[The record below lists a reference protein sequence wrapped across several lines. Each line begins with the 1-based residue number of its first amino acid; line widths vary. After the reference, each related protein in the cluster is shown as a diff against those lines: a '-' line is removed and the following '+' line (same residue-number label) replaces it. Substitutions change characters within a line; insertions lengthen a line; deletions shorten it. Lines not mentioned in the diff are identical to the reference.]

1 MGFFLF
7 ENIFVVMYWWIYV
20 YNWINRDGDIVWLRE
35 IVIVG
40 VNFKSWKDEDIII
53 FGNYRLEM
61 ICYNFVFMRL

>member
-1 MGFFLF
+1 MF
-7 ENIFVVMYWWIYV
+7 ENIFVVMDWWIYV

-40 VNFKSWKDEDIII
+40 VNFKCWKDEDIII

-61 ICYNFVFMRL
+61 ICYNVVFMRL

>member
-1 MGFFLF
+1 MF
-7 ENIFVVMYWWIYV
+7 ENIFVVMDWWIYV

>member
-61 ICYNFVFMRL
+61 VCYYFVFMWL

>member
-40 VNFKSWKDEDIII
+40 VNFKCWKDEDIII

>member
-40 VNFKSWKDEDIII
+40 VNFKCWKDEDIII

-61 ICYNFVFMRL
+61 VCYNFVFMWL